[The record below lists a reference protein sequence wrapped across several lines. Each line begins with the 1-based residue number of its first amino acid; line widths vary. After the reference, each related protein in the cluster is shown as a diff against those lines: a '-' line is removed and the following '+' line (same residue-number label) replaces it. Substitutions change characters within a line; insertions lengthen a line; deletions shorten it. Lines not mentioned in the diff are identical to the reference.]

1 MELEKVLKN
10 TMKEAVDK
18 GLVAGANLLVQKNG
32 REICY
37 VEAGMADQEEENP
50 IRRDTIYRLYSQ
62 TKPVTAAAVMILV
75 ERGQL
80 DLCQQ
85 VSEFLPGFKNPSV
98 WAEGQARP
106 AVREVQVHDL
116 LRMASGL
123 GYPDTSSECGRQT
136 GKVFEDLEVRMYGEH
151 PMTTQELANAVG
163 SCVLDFD
170 PGSSYRYGTSADVLG
185 AIVEVVSEMPFSEFL
200 KKELFDP
207 LGMKDTGFWVPEEKQ
222 YRLAKTYE
230 SVDTEEENKLVLYTG
245 DHLGIQNR
253 MKRKPAFES
262 GGAGLASTLDDYMR
276 FASMLLEGGE
286 LNGVRI
292 LQKETVRFMTGGSL
306 TEPQQKTF
314 NMNHTLSGFSYA
326 NLLRIC
332 KDSSK
337 APFLAKEGEYGWDGW
352 LGPYFENFPKERM
365 TILIGMQKKDAGTW
379 QLSRKLRNILV
390 SRLG

>member
-1 MELEKVLKN
+1 M
-10 TMKEAVDK
+10 
-18 GLVAGANLLVQKNG
+18 
-32 REICY
+32 
-37 VEAGMADQEEENP
+37 
-50 IRRDTIYRLYSQ
+50 
-62 TKPVTAAAVMILV
+62 
-75 ERGQL
+75 
-80 DLCQQ
+80 
-85 VSEFLPGFKNPSV
+85 
-98 WAEGQARP
+98 
-106 AVREVQVHDL
+106 
-116 LRMASGL
+116 
-123 GYPDTSSECGRQT
+123 
-136 GKVFEDLEVRMYGEH
+136 
-151 PMTTQELANAVG
+151 
-163 SCVLDFD
+163 
-170 PGSSYRYGTSADVLG
+170 
-185 AIVEVVSEMPFSEFL
+185 
-200 KKELFDP
+200 
-207 LGMKDTGFWVPEEKQ
+207 
-222 YRLAKTYE
+222 
-230 SVDTEEENKLVLYTG
+230 
-245 DHLGIQNR
+245 
-253 MKRKPAFES
+253 
-262 GGAGLASTLDDYMR
+262 ASTLDDYMR

>member
-1 MELEKVLKN
+1 MELEKVLKD
-10 TMKEAVDK
+10 TMKEAIDK

-37 VEAGMADQEEENP
+37 VEAGMADREEENP

-98 WAEGQARP
+98 WTEGQARP
-106 AVREVQVHDL
+106 AAREVHVHDL

-136 GKVFEDLEVRMYGEH
+136 GKVFEDLEARMYGEH

-185 AIVEVVSEMPFSEFL
+185 AIVEVVSGMPFSEFL
-200 KKELFDP
+200 KKELFAP
-207 LGMKDTGFWVPEEKQ
+207 LGMKDTEEGK
-222 YRLAKTYE
+222 
-230 SVDTEEENKLVLYTG
+230 KLVLYTG

-253 MKRKPAFES
+253 MKCKPAFES

-292 LQKETVRFMTGGSL
+292 LQKETVCFMTGGSL

-332 KDSSK
+332 KDPSK

-352 LGPYFENFPKERM
+352 LGPYFENFPKERL

-390 SRLG
+390 SRLV